1 MELNVDGH
9 RVYAATGNKPLDPEL
24 ETVVFVHG
32 AGMDHTV
39 WVLPTRYFARHRRN
53 VLAVDLP
60 GHGRSDGPLLPTVE
74 EMADWIVS
82 LLDVAKLTKAAVVG
96 HSMGSLVSLA
106 AAARHRE
113 RVRALVMIGTSVP
126 MPVTDL
132 LLSSAE
138 ANDHSALDMLNVW
151 GHSRSAHLGR
161 NSTPGMWMMGCGL
174 RLLERAGKGVVHND
188 LRACN
193 QYLAG
198 LEDAEEV
205 HCPAL
210 LILGSRDSMTPP
222 RGAKAIAKA
231 IPEAETV
238 VLPGAGHA
246 LLAERPDPVLDEL
259 IRVV

>member
-1 MELNVDGH
+1 MELTVNGR
-9 RVYAATGNKPLDPEL
+9 RVYAATGNKLPDPDL

-60 GHGRSDGPLLPTVE
+60 GHGRSDDPLLPTVE
-74 EMADWIVS
+74 EMADWIVR
-82 LLDVAKLTKAAVVG
+82 LLDAASLDKAAVVG

-106 AAARHRE
+106 AAARHPE

-126 MPVTDL
+126 MPVTGL

-138 ANDHSALDMLNVW
+138 ANDHAALDMLNVW
-151 GHSRSAHLGR
+151 GHGRSAHLGS
-161 NSTPGMWMMGCGL
+161 NPTPGMWMMGTGM
-174 RLLERAGKGVVHND
+174 RLLERAGEGVVFND
-188 LRACN
+188 LSACN
-193 QYLAG
+193 RYLAG
-198 LEDAEEV
+198 PENAQQV
-205 HCPAL
+205 TCPAL

-222 RGAKAIAKA
+222 RGAKAIAQA
-231 IPEAETV
+231 IPEAQTV
-238 VLPGAGHA
+238 VLEGAGHA